1 MLKNSTNLAF
11 NLLLSSTALD
21 EYIWKLNLDTRISLV
36 IVETATSDSPVY
48 IEKNKMLAITTKVI
62 VQLSLLL

>member
-11 NLLLSSTALD
+11 NLLLSRPALD